1 MFQNRTKGHL
11 HCIWWEQHFFAKL
24 KRNGVKRRVIIIKVE
39 NLLKSY
45 VNMFHSKRILE
56 CNEISNAR
64 KKFIFGAA
72 LTVTVPSIILA
83 IRELSWL
90 LYRIHASGAS
100 GGNGVWTMGAS
111 QGTLVGG
118 LFHLSAGEHLYIL
131 VGQKGTDACTLKVRS
146 KCIPEW

>member
-1 MFQNRTKGHL
+1 MLIGTIHAMKFPM
-11 HCIWWEQHFFAKL
+11 AP
-24 KRNGVKRRVIIIKVE
+24 
-39 NLLKSY
+39 
-45 VNMFHSKRILE
+45 
-56 CNEISNAR
+56 

-72 LTVTVPSIILA
+72 LTVTVLSIILA
-83 IRELSWL
+83 IREPSWL

-131 VGQKGTDACTLKVRS
+131 VGQKGADACTLKVRS
-146 KCIPEW
+146 KCIPE